1 MKELRRAALVL
12 CAVLMLCTVA
22 AAEWDNP
29 DSFDWNTT
37 SSSPLIQEPEQS
49 EPSPETQ
56 PEQSEPSPGGAAP
69 AVPDAVESRTPDE
82 SSIQRDDSI
91 WGRSYGSYG
100 THDAM
105 PNIEPP
111 SEKQQ
116 ELEEA
121 RRAWEEN
128 QMQREEA
135 FREAEQVTT
144 EPPGEDEDAKKQP
157 SAGNGT
163 GDDAPTELTL
173 PVQAPKPVSPVRY
186 ILIGALLAAA
196 LCIALYLFTHP
207 VREEDD
213 PEENE

>member
-1 MKELRRAALVL
+1 MEGLRKAALVL
-12 CAVLMLCTVA
+12 CAVLMLCTVV
-22 AAEWDNP
+22 AAEWDSP
-29 DSFDWNTT
+29 DSFDWDMP
-37 SSSPLIQEPEQS
+37 SSSPVM
-49 EPSPETQ
+49 Q

-69 AVPDAVESRTPDE
+69 AVPDADNHISDK
-82 SSIQRDDSI
+82 SSSQMDDSL
-91 WGRSYGSYG
+91 WGSYG
-100 THDAM
+100 THNDR

-121 RRAWEEN
+121 QRAWEED
-128 QMQREEA
+128 QMQREKA

-163 GDDAPTELTL
+163 GDDTPTELTL

-213 PEENE
+213 PEDNE

>member
-1 MKELRRAALVL
+1 MEGLRKAALVL

-22 AAEWDNP
+22 AAESEWDSP
-29 DSFDWNTT
+29 DSFDGNTT
-37 SSSPLIQEPEQS
+37 SSSPLIQPEQS

-56 PEQSEPSPGGAAP
+56 PEQSEPSPN
-69 AVPDAVESRTPDE
+69 E
-82 SSIQRDDSI
+82 SSSQMDDSL
-91 WGRSYGSYG
+91 WGSYG
-100 THDAM
+100 THNDR
-105 PNIEPP
+105 PNVEPP

-121 RRAWEEN
+121 RRAWEED

-213 PEENE
+213 PEDNE

>member
-1 MKELRRAALVL
+1 MEGLRRAALVL

-22 AAEWDNP
+22 AAEWDSTG
-29 DSFDWNTT
+29 SFDGDTT
-37 SSSPLIQEPEQS
+37 SSSPVIQ
-49 EPSPETQ
+49 Q

-69 AVPDAVESRTPDE
+69 AVPDAVENRIPDE
-82 SSIQRDDSI
+82 SSSQMDDSL
-91 WGRSYGSYG
+91 WGSYG
-100 THDAM
+100 THNDR
-105 PNIEPP
+105 PNVEPP

-213 PEENE
+213 PEDNE

>member
-1 MKELRRAALVL
+1 MEGLRRAALVL

-22 AAEWDNP
+22 AAEWDSTGGFNG
-29 DSFDWNTT
+29 DTT
-37 SSSPLIQEPEQS
+37 SSSPL
-49 EPSPETQ
+49 TQ

-69 AVPDAVESRTPDE
+69 AVPDADESRTPDV
-82 SSIQRDDSI
+82 SSSQMDDSL
-91 WGRSYGSYG
+91 WGSYG
-100 THDAM
+100 THNNR
-105 PNIEPP
+105 PNIEAP

-121 RRAWEEN
+121 QRAWEED

-163 GDDAPTELTL
+163 GDGAPTELTL

-213 PEENE
+213 PEDNE

>member
-1 MKELRRAALVL
+1 MEGLRKAALVL

-22 AAEWDNP
+22 AAEWDSTG
-29 DSFDWNTT
+29 SFDGDTT
-37 SSSPLIQEPEQS
+37 SSSPVIQ
-49 EPSPETQ
+49 Q

-69 AVPDAVESRTPDE
+69 AVPDAVENRIPDE
-82 SSIQRDDSI
+82 SSSQMDDSL
-91 WGRSYGSYG
+91 WGSYG
-100 THDAM
+100 THNDR

-121 RRAWEEN
+121 QRAWEED

-163 GDDAPTELTL
+163 GDDAPTELVL
-173 PVQAPKPVSPVRY
+173 PVRQPKPASPVRY

-213 PEENE
+213 PEDNE

>member
-69 AVPDAVESRTPDE
+69 AVPDAVENRIPDE
-82 SSIQRDDSI
+82 SSSQMDDSL
-91 WGRSYGSYG
+91 WGSYG
-100 THDAM
+100 THDDR
-105 PNIEPP
+105 PNIEAP

-121 RRAWEEN
+121 RRAWEED

-163 GDDAPTELTL
+163 GDDAPTELVL
-173 PVQAPKPVSPVRY
+173 PVRQPKPASPVRY

-213 PEENE
+213 PEDNE

>member
-1 MKELRRAALVL
+1 MEGLRKAALVL

-22 AAEWDNP
+22 AAEWDSTG
-29 DSFDWNTT
+29 SFDGDTT
-37 SSSPLIQEPEQS
+37 SSSPVIQE
-49 EPSPETQ
+49 

-69 AVPDAVESRTPDE
+69 AVPDAVENRTPDK
-82 SSIQRDDSI
+82 SSSPMDDSL
-91 WGRSYGSYG
+91 WGSYG

-121 RRAWEEN
+121 RRAWEED

-157 SAGNGT
+157 SAGNGA

>member
-1 MKELRRAALVL
+1 MEGLRRAALVL

-22 AAEWDNP
+22 AAEWDSTG
-29 DSFDWNTT
+29 SFDGDTT
-37 SSSPLIQEPEQS
+37 SSSPVIQ
-49 EPSPETQ
+49 Q

-69 AVPDAVESRTPDE
+69 AVPDAVENRTPDK
-82 SSIQRDDSI
+82 SSSPMDDSL
-91 WGRSYGSYG
+91 WGSYG
-100 THDAM
+100 THNDR

-121 RRAWEEN
+121 RRAWEED

-144 EPPGEDEDAKKQP
+144 EPPGEDKDTKKQP
-157 SAGNGT
+157 SAGNGA

-213 PEENE
+213 PEDNE

>member
-1 MKELRRAALVL
+1 MEGLRKAALVL

-22 AAEWDNP
+22 AAEWDSTG
-29 DSFDWNTT
+29 SFDGDPT
-37 SSSPLIQEPEQS
+37 SSSPVIQEPEQS
-49 EPSPETQ
+49 ESSPVIQ
-56 PEQSEPSPGGAAP
+56 PEQSEPSPN
-69 AVPDAVESRTPDE
+69 EN
-82 SSIQRDDSI
+82 SIQSDDSI

-100 THDAM
+100 AHNDR

-121 RRAWEEN
+121 QRAWEED
-128 QMQREEA
+128 QMQREQA

-144 EPPGEDEDAKKQP
+144 EPPGEDKDAKKQP

-163 GDDAPTELTL
+163 GDDVPTELTL
-173 PVQAPKPVSPVRY
+173 PVQSPKPVSPVRY

-213 PEENE
+213 PEDNE

>member
-1 MKELRRAALVL
+1 MEGLRKAALVL

-22 AAEWDNP
+22 AAEWDSTG
-29 DSFDWNTT
+29 SFDGDTT
-37 SSSPLIQEPEQS
+37 SSSPVIQ
-49 EPSPETQ
+49 Q

-69 AVPDAVESRTPDE
+69 AVPDAVENRTPDK
-82 SSIQRDDSI
+82 SSSPMDDSL
-91 WGRSYGSYG
+91 WGSYG
-100 THDAM
+100 THNDR

-121 RRAWEEN
+121 RRAWEED

-157 SAGNGT
+157 SAGNGA

-213 PEENE
+213 PEDNE

>member
-22 AAEWDNP
+22 AAEWDSTG
-29 DSFDWNTT
+29 SFNGDPT
-37 SSSPLIQEPEQS
+37 SSSPVIQEPEQS
-49 EPSPETQ
+49 EPSPVIQ

-69 AVPDAVESRTPDE
+69 AVPDAVENRTPDK
-82 SSIQRDDSI
+82 SSSPMDDSL
-91 WGRSYGSYG
+91 WGSYG
-100 THDAM
+100 THNDR

-121 RRAWEEN
+121 RRAWEED

-157 SAGNGT
+157 SAGNGA

>member
-1 MKELRRAALVL
+1 MEGLRRAALVL

-22 AAEWDNP
+22 AAEWDSTG
-29 DSFDWNTT
+29 SFDGDTT
-37 SSSPLIQEPEQS
+37 SSSPLIQE
-49 EPSPETQ
+49 

-69 AVPDAVESRTPDE
+69 AVPDAVESRIPDE
-82 SSIQRDDSI
+82 SSSQMDDSL
-91 WGRSYGSYG
+91 WGSYG
-100 THDAM
+100 THNVR

-121 RRAWEEN
+121 QRAWEED

-213 PEENE
+213 PEDNE

>member
-1 MKELRRAALVL
+1 MEGLRRAALVL

-69 AVPDAVESRTPDE
+69 AVPDAVENRIPDE
-82 SSIQRDDSI
+82 SSSQMDDSL
-91 WGRSYGSYG
+91 WGSYG
-100 THDAM
+100 THDDR
-105 PNIEPP
+105 PNIEAP

-121 RRAWEEN
+121 RRAWEED

-144 EPPGEDEDAKKQP
+144 EPPGEDKDAKKQP
-157 SAGNGT
+157 STGNGT

-213 PEENE
+213 PEDNE

>member
-1 MKELRRAALVL
+1 MEGLRKAALVL

-22 AAEWDNP
+22 AAEWDSTG
-29 DSFDWNTT
+29 SFDGDTT
-37 SSSPLIQEPEQS
+37 SSSPVIQEPEQS

-56 PEQSEPSPGGAAP
+56 PEQSEPSPN
-69 AVPDAVESRTPDE
+69 EN
-82 SSIQRDDSI
+82 SIQMDDSL
-91 WGRSYGSYG
+91 WGSYG

-121 RRAWEEN
+121 QRAWEED

-144 EPPGEDEDAKKQP
+144 EPPGEDKDTKKQP
-157 SAGNGT
+157 SAGNGA

-213 PEENE
+213 PEDNE

>member
-1 MKELRRAALVL
+1 MEGLRRAALVL

-22 AAEWDNP
+22 AAEWDSTG
-29 DSFDWNTT
+29 SFDGKMT
-37 SSSPLIQEPEQS
+37 SSSPETQPEQS
-49 EPSPETQ
+49 EPSPVMQ

-69 AVPDAVESRTPDE
+69 AVPDSVESRTPGE
-82 SSIQRDDSI
+82 NSIQSDDSI

-100 THDAM
+100 THNDR

-121 RRAWEEN
+121 QRAWEEN

-213 PEENE
+213 PEDNE

>member
-1 MKELRRAALVL
+1 MEGLRKAALVL

-22 AAEWDNP
+22 AAESEWDT
-29 DSFDWNTT
+29 DSFDWNAT
-37 SSSPLIQEPEQS
+37 SSSPVIQS
-49 EPSPETQ
+49 
-56 PEQSEPSPGGAAP
+56 EQSEPSPGGAAP
-69 AVPDAVESRTPDE
+69 AVPDADNHIPDK
-82 SSIQRDDSI
+82 SSSQMDDSL
-91 WGRSYGSYG
+91 WGSYG
-100 THDAM
+100 THNVR
-105 PNIEPP
+105 PNVEPP

-121 RRAWEEN
+121 QRAWEDAQKE
-128 QMQREEA
+128 REEA

-186 ILIGALLAAA
+186 ILIGALLATA

-213 PEENE
+213 PEDNE

>member
-1 MKELRRAALVL
+1 MKGLRKAALVL

-22 AAEWDNP
+22 AAESEWDSP

-37 SSSPLIQEPEQS
+37 SSSPVIQQPEQS

-56 PEQSEPSPGGAAP
+56 PEQSEPSPN
-69 AVPDAVESRTPDE
+69 E
-82 SSIQRDDSI
+82 SSSQMDDSL
-91 WGRSYGSYG
+91 WGSYG
-100 THDAM
+100 THNVR

-121 RRAWEEN
+121 QRAWEED

-213 PEENE
+213 PEDNE

>member
-1 MKELRRAALVL
+1 MEGLRRAALVL

-22 AAEWDNP
+22 AAETEWDNTG
-29 DSFDWNTT
+29 SFDGDTT
-37 SSSPLIQEPEQS
+37 SSSPVI
-49 EPSPETQ
+49 Q

-69 AVPDAVESRTPDE
+69 AVPDAVESRTTDE
-82 SSIQRDDSI
+82 SSSQMDDSL
-91 WGRSYGSYG
+91 WGSYG

-121 RRAWEEN
+121 QRAWAED

-163 GDDAPTELTL
+163 GDDGPTELTL

>member
-1 MKELRRAALVL
+1 MEGLRRAALVL

-22 AAEWDNP
+22 AAEWDSTG
-29 DSFDWNTT
+29 SFDGDTT
-37 SSSPLIQEPEQS
+37 SSSPVIQSEQS
-49 EPSPETQ
+49 EPSPVMQ
-56 PEQSEPSPGGAAP
+56 QEQSEPSPN
-69 AVPDAVESRTPDE
+69 EN
-82 SSIQRDDSI
+82 SIQMDDSL
-91 WGRSYGSYG
+91 WGSYG
-100 THDAM
+100 THNVR

-121 RRAWEEN
+121 RRAWEED

-157 SAGNGT
+157 SAGNGA

-186 ILIGALLAAA
+186 VLIGALLAAA
-196 LCIALYLFTHP
+196 LCIAMYLFTHP

-213 PEENE
+213 PEDNE

>member
-1 MKELRRAALVL
+1 MEGLRKAALVL

-22 AAEWDNP
+22 AAEWDSTG
-29 DSFDWNTT
+29 SFDGDPT
-37 SSSPLIQEPEQS
+37 SSSPVIQ
-49 EPSPETQ
+49 Q
-56 PEQSEPSPGGAAP
+56 PEQSEPSPVIQP
-69 AVPDAVESRTPDE
+69 EQSEPSSNEN
-82 SSIQRDDSI
+82 SIQSDDSI

-100 THDAM
+100 THNDR
-105 PNIEPP
+105 PNVEAP

-121 RRAWEEN
+121 QRAWEED

>member
-1 MKELRRAALVL
+1 MEGLRRAALVL

-22 AAEWDNP
+22 AAEWDSTG
-29 DSFDWNTT
+29 SFDGDMT
-37 SSSPLIQEPEQS
+37 S
-49 EPSPETQ
+49 PSPVIQ
-56 PEQSEPSPGGAAP
+56 SDQSEPSPGGAAP
-69 AVPDAVESRTPDE
+69 AVPDAVESHIPDE
-82 SSIQRDDSI
+82 SSSQMDDSL
-91 WGRSYGSYG
+91 WGSYG
-100 THDAM
+100 THNDR

-121 RRAWEEN
+121 QRAWEED

-135 FREAEQVTT
+135 FREAEQVST
-144 EPPGEDEDAKKQP
+144 EPPGEDKDAKKQS

>member
-1 MKELRRAALVL
+1 MEGLRKAALVL

-22 AAEWDNP
+22 AAEWDSTG
-29 DSFDWNTT
+29 SFDGDMT
-37 SSSPLIQEPEQS
+37 S
-49 EPSPETQ
+49 PSPVIQ

-69 AVPDAVESRTPDE
+69 AVPDADNHIPDE
-82 SSIQRDDSI
+82 SSSQMDDSL
-91 WGRSYGSYG
+91 WGSYG
-100 THDAM
+100 THNVR

-121 RRAWEEN
+121 RRAWEED

-213 PEENE
+213 PEDNE

>member
-1 MKELRRAALVL
+1 MEGLRRAALVL

-22 AAEWDNP
+22 AAEWDSTG
-29 DSFDWNTT
+29 SFDGNTT
-37 SSSPLIQEPEQS
+37 S
-49 EPSPETQ
+49 PSPEIQ
-56 PEQSEPSPGGAAP
+56 PEQSEPSPGGTAP
-69 AVPDAVESRTPDE
+69 AVPDAVESRIPDE
-82 SSIQRDDSI
+82 SSSQMDDTL
-91 WGRSYGSYG
+91 WGSYG
-100 THDAM
+100 THNVR

-121 RRAWEEN
+121 QRAWEED

-135 FREAEQVTT
+135 FREAEQVST

-213 PEENE
+213 PEDNE

>member
-1 MKELRRAALVL
+1 MEGLRRAALVL

-22 AAEWDNP
+22 AAEWDSTG
-29 DSFDWNTT
+29 SFDGDTT
-37 SSSPLIQEPEQS
+37 SSSPVIQ
-49 EPSPETQ
+49 Q
-56 PEQSEPSPGGAAP
+56 PEQSEPSPSGAAP
-69 AVPDAVESRTPDE
+69 AVPDAVESHIPDE
-82 SSIQRDDSI
+82 SSSPMDDSL
-91 WGRSYGSYG
+91 WGNYG
-100 THDAM
+100 THNDR

-121 RRAWEEN
+121 RRAWEED

-157 SAGNGT
+157 SAGNGA

-213 PEENE
+213 PEDNE

>member
-1 MKELRRAALVL
+1 MEGLRRAALVL

-22 AAEWDNP
+22 AAESEWDSP

-37 SSSPLIQEPEQS
+37 SSSPVIQEPEQS
-49 EPSPETQ
+49 EPSPVMQ
-56 PEQSEPSPGGAAP
+56 QEQSEPSPN
-69 AVPDAVESRTPDE
+69 EN
-82 SSIQRDDSI
+82 SIQSDDSI

-100 THDAM
+100 THNNR
-105 PNIEPP
+105 PNLEPP

-121 RRAWEEN
+121 RRAWEED

-163 GDDAPTELTL
+163 GDDAPTELVL
-173 PVQAPKPVSPVRY
+173 PVRQPKPVSPVRY

-213 PEENE
+213 PEDNE

>member
-1 MKELRRAALVL
+1 MKELRKAALVL

-22 AAEWDNP
+22 AAEWDSP

-37 SSSPLIQEPEQS
+37 SSSPVIQ
-49 EPSPETQ
+49 Q
-56 PEQSEPSPGGAAP
+56 PEQSEPSPVIQP
-69 AVPDAVESRTPDE
+69 EQSEPSSNEN
-82 SSIQRDDSI
+82 SIQSDDSI

-100 THDAM
+100 THNDR
-105 PNIEPP
+105 PNVEAP

-121 RRAWEEN
+121 QRAWEEN
-128 QMQREEA
+128 QLQREEA

-213 PEENE
+213 PEDNE

>member
-1 MKELRRAALVL
+1 MEGLRKAALVL

-22 AAEWDNP
+22 AAEWDSTG
-29 DSFDWNTT
+29 SFDGKMT
-37 SSSPLIQEPEQS
+37 SSSPETQPEQS
-49 EPSPETQ
+49 EPSPVMQ

-69 AVPDAVESRTPDE
+69 AVPDSVESRIPDE
-82 SSIQRDDSI
+82 SSSQSDDSI

-100 THDAM
+100 THNDR

-121 RRAWEEN
+121 QRAWEEN

-157 SAGNGT
+157 SAGNDT

-173 PVQAPKPVSPVRY
+173 PVQAPKPASPVRY
-186 ILIGALLAAA
+186 VLIGALLAAA

>member
-1 MKELRRAALVL
+1 MEGLRRAALVL
-12 CAVLMLCTVA
+12 CAVLMLCTVV
-22 AAEWDNP
+22 AAEWDSP
-29 DSFDWNTT
+29 DSFDGTMT
-37 SSSPLIQEPEQS
+37 S
-49 EPSPETQ
+49 PSPVMQ

-69 AVPDAVESRTPDE
+69 AVPDAVESRTPGE
-82 SSIQRDDSI
+82 SSIQRDDSL
-91 WGRSYGSYG
+91 WGSYG
-100 THDAM
+100 THNDR

-121 RRAWEEN
+121 QRAWEEN

>member
-1 MKELRRAALVL
+1 MEGLRRAALVL

-22 AAEWDNP
+22 AAEWDSTG
-29 DSFDWNTT
+29 SFDGDPT
-37 SSSPLIQEPEQS
+37 SSSPVIQEPEQS
-49 EPSPETQ
+49 EPSPVMQ
-56 PEQSEPSPGGAAP
+56 QEQSEPSPGGTAP
-69 AVPDAVESRTPDE
+69 AVPDAVESHIPDK
-82 SSIQRDDSI
+82 SSSQMDDSL
-91 WGRSYGSYG
+91 WGSYG
-100 THDAM
+100 THNDS

-121 RRAWEEN
+121 QRAWEED

-144 EPPGEDEDAKKQP
+144 EPPGEDKDTKKQP
-157 SAGNGT
+157 SAGNGA

-213 PEENE
+213 PEDNE

>member
-1 MKELRRAALVL
+1 MEGLRKAALVL

-22 AAEWDNP
+22 AAEWDSTG
-29 DSFDWNTT
+29 SFDGDPT
-37 SSSPLIQEPEQS
+37 SSSPVIQEPEQS
-49 EPSPETQ
+49 EPSPVTQQ
-56 PEQSEPSPGGAAP
+56 PEQSEPSPVIQP
-69 AVPDAVESRTPDE
+69 EQSEPSPNE
-82 SSIQRDDSI
+82 SSSQMDDSL
-91 WGRSYGSYG
+91 WGSYD
-100 THDAM
+100 THDVR

-116 ELEEA
+116 ELEA
-121 RRAWEEN
+121 AQRAWEED

>member
-1 MKELRRAALVL
+1 MEGLRRAALVL

-22 AAEWDNP
+22 AAETEWDSTG
-29 DSFDWNTT
+29 SFDGDMT
-37 SSSPLIQEPEQS
+37 SSSPVI
-49 EPSPETQ
+49 Q
-56 PEQSEPSPGGAAP
+56 PEQSEPSPN
-69 AVPDAVESRTPDE
+69 EN
-82 SSIQRDDSI
+82 SIQMDDSL
-91 WGRSYGSYG
+91 WGSYG
-100 THDAM
+100 THNGR
-105 PNIEPP
+105 PNVEPP

-121 RRAWEEN
+121 QRAWEEN
-128 QMQREEA
+128 QLQREEA

-157 SAGNGT
+157 SAGNGA

-207 VREEDD
+207 VREEDN
-213 PEENE
+213 PEDNE

>member
-1 MKELRRAALVL
+1 MEGLRRAALVL

-22 AAEWDNP
+22 AAESEWDSP

-37 SSSPLIQEPEQS
+37 S
-49 EPSPETQ
+49 PSPEIQ

-69 AVPDAVESRTPDE
+69 AVPDAVENRIPDE
-82 SSIQRDDSI
+82 SSSQMDDSL
-91 WGRSYGSYG
+91 WGSYG
-100 THDAM
+100 THNVR

-144 EPPGEDEDAKKQP
+144 EPPGEDKDAKKQP
-157 SAGNGT
+157 STGNGT

-213 PEENE
+213 PEDNE

>member
-1 MKELRRAALVL
+1 MEGLRKAALVL

-22 AAEWDNP
+22 AAESEWDT
-29 DSFDWNTT
+29 DSFDWNAT
-37 SSSPLIQEPEQS
+37 SSSPVIQEPEQS
-49 EPSPETQ
+49 EPSPN
-56 PEQSEPSPGGAAP
+56 
-69 AVPDAVESRTPDE
+69 E
-82 SSIQRDDSI
+82 SSSPMDDSL
-91 WGRSYGSYG
+91 WGSYGSYG
-100 THDAM
+100 THNDR
-105 PNIEPP
+105 PNVEPP

-121 RRAWEEN
+121 RRAWEDAQKE
-128 QMQREEA
+128 REEA

-157 SAGNGT
+157 SAGNGA

-173 PVQAPKPVSPVRY
+173 PVQAPKPVSPMRY
-186 ILIGALLAAA
+186 VLIGALLAAA

-213 PEENE
+213 PEDNE

>member
-1 MKELRRAALVL
+1 MEGLRKAALVL

-22 AAEWDNP
+22 AAESEWDT
-29 DSFDWNTT
+29 DSFDWNAT
-37 SSSPLIQEPEQS
+37 SSSPVM
-49 EPSPETQ
+49 Q
-56 PEQSEPSPGGAAP
+56 PEQSESSPGGAAP
-69 AVPDAVESRTPDE
+69 AVPDAVENRTPDDGG
-82 SSIQRDDSI
+82 SPMDDSL
-91 WGRSYGSYG
+91 WGSYDPRDG
-100 THDAM
+100 R
-105 PNIEPP
+105 PNVEPP

-121 RRAWEEN
+121 QRAWEED

-144 EPPGEDEDAKKQP
+144 EPPGEDKDAKKQS

-163 GDDAPTELTL
+163 RDDAPTELTL

-213 PEENE
+213 PEDNE

>member
-1 MKELRRAALVL
+1 MEGLRRAALVL

-22 AAEWDNP
+22 AAEWDSP
-29 DSFDWNTT
+29 DSFDWDTP
-37 SSSPLIQEPEQS
+37 SSSPVI
-49 EPSPETQ
+49 Q
-56 PEQSEPSPGGAAP
+56 PEQSEPSPVMQP
-69 AVPDAVESRTPDE
+69 EQSEPSPNE
-82 SSIQRDDSI
+82 SSSQMDDSL
-91 WGRSYGSYG
+91 WGSYG
-100 THDAM
+100 THNGR
-105 PNIEPP
+105 PNVEPP

-121 RRAWEEN
+121 QRAWEEN
-128 QMQREEA
+128 QMQREQA

-144 EPPGEDEDAKKQP
+144 EPPGEDEDAKKQS

-213 PEENE
+213 PEDNE

>member
-1 MKELRRAALVL
+1 MEGLRKAALVL

-22 AAEWDNP
+22 AAEWDSP
-29 DSFDWNTT
+29 DSFDWNAT
-37 SSSPLIQEPEQS
+37 SSSPVIQEPEQS
-49 EPSPETQ
+49 ES
-56 PEQSEPSPGGAAP
+56 SPGGAAP
-69 AVPDAVESRTPDE
+69 AVPDAVESRTTDE
-82 SSIQRDDSI
+82 SSSQMDDSL
-91 WGRSYGSYG
+91 WGSYG
-100 THDAM
+100 THNVR

-121 RRAWEEN
+121 QRAWEEN

-163 GDDAPTELTL
+163 GDGAPTELTL

-213 PEENE
+213 PEDNE

>member
-1 MKELRRAALVL
+1 MEGLRKAALVL

-22 AAEWDNP
+22 AAEWDSTG
-29 DSFDWNTT
+29 SFDWNTT
-37 SSSPLIQEPEQS
+37 S
-49 EPSPETQ
+49 PSPVIQQ

-69 AVPDAVESRTPDE
+69 AVPDAVENRIPDE
-82 SSIQRDDSI
+82 SSSQKDDSI

-100 THDAM
+100 THNDR

-121 RRAWEEN
+121 RRAWEED

-144 EPPGEDEDAKKQP
+144 EPPGEDKDAKKQP

-213 PEENE
+213 PEDNE